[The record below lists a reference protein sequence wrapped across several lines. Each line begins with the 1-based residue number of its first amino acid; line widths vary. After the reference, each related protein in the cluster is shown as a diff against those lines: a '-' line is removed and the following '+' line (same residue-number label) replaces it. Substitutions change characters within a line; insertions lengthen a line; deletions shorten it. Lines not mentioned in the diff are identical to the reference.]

1 MGTRLVAGIVER
13 EPLVVTSEMDD
24 GGTVFADGVE
34 SDHLRFAWGQ
44 SVAIAP
50 AARRLMLAMEK

>member
-1 MGTRLVAGIVER
+1 MGIVER

-44 SVAIAP
+44 TVAIAP